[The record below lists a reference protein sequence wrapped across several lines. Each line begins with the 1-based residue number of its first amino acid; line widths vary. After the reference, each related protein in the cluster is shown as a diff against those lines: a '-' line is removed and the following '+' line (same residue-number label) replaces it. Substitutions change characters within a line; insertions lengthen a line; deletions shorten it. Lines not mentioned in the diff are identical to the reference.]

1 MIGFTE
7 GGLRFLQYISAKL
20 KKKISKIVVYYI
32 NDRKLS
38 IVVIV
43 VILILNLFL

>member
-7 GGLRFLQYISAKL
+7 GGLRFLQYKCQIE
-20 KKKISKIVVYYI
+20 KKSKIVVYYI

-38 IVVIV
+38 IAVVIV